1 MGKQVSHKEATK
13 IIQQTRQE
21 DWLMAQEIGR
31 DMHPF
36 ILDLLIDVAGH
47 CSLVTEEWNDV
58 SQIKSCGIRAKKI
71 LDDIK
76 EVDNG

>member
-1 MGKQVSHKEATK
+1 MGKQVSHEEATK

-21 DWLMAQEIGR
+21 DWLMSQEIGR

-36 ILDLLIDVAGH
+36 ILDLLMDVAVH
-47 CSLVTEEWNDV
+47 CSPVMVGWTDV

-76 EVDNG
+76 EVDNV